1 MLPGRKSNSF
11 GCAVRFAAL
20 VAGLAVLATA
30 GLAAGPEQTERQL
43 DHIET
48 AQKAEGYGFRN
59 GSVVVAPVPFSS
71 PMIGSGLALG
81 AGYLFKTGPDANTS
95 VIGLGGLRSD
105 NGSQAAA
112 AMVNLAFPGNRWQV
126 KVFAARADAVYDL
139 YTGLGVLPVSQDG
152 SLVRINAAYGV
163 TPELSA
169 GILLRYL
176 ETGITPNAGLLPS
189 SLQPDADLEIGTF
202 GLSIDWDRRD
212 DSDYPTQGTRLTA
225 FATRSHTLG
234 GLSRRYDKGYA
245 ILDGYRP
252 LGRRGVLALRGILCA
267 ASGNTPFF
275 DQCSIGATDNMRG
288 FNSTQFIGARSV
300 SVQAEYRKRFSK
312 RWGGVVFAGTG
323 WTGPEIGDLTQG
335 GSHSAAGAGLR
346 YRVSRK
352 FPVDFSIDV
361 SRNNAQETQ
370 LYVYVGQR
378 F

>member
-1 MLPGRKSNSF
+1 M
-11 GCAVRFAAL
+11 
-20 VAGLAVLATA
+20 AVLASA
-30 GLAAGPEQTERQL
+30 GLAAGPEQTERHL
-43 DHIET
+43 GHIET

-81 AGYLFKTGPDANTS
+81 AGYLFKTSPDANTS

-112 AMVNLAFPGNRWQV
+112 GMVNLAFPGNRWQI
-126 KVFAARADAVYDL
+126 KALAARADAVYDL
-139 YTGLGVLPVSQDG
+139 YTGVGYWGAAGQPGRVAGADQRGLRGDAGSVGRDRAALPG
-152 SLVRINAAYGV
+152 NGGG
-163 TPELSA
+163 TPD
-169 GILLRYL
+169 
-176 ETGITPNAGLLPS
+176 AGLLPS
-189 SLQPDADLEIGTF
+189 ELQPDASLEIGTF
-202 GLSIDWDRRD
+202 GLSLDWDRRD

-252 LGRRGVLALRGILCA
+252 LGRRGVLALRGTICA

-288 FNSTQFIGARSV
+288 FNSTQFIGPRSA
-300 SVQAEYRKRFSK
+300 SVQAEYRRRFSK

-323 WTGPEIGDLTQG
+323 WTGPEFGDLTQG

-346 YRVSRK
+346 YRVSKK
-352 FPVDFSIDV
+352 FPVDFSIDL
-361 SRNNAQETQ
+361 SRNNEQETQ

>member
-1 MLPGRKSNSF
+1 M
-11 GCAVRFAAL
+11 A
-20 VAGLAVLATA
+20 AGLAGLAKA
-30 GLAAGPEQTERQL
+30 GLAAGPEQTERHL
-43 DHIET
+43 NHIET

-71 PMIGSGLALG
+71 PMIGSGLGLG
-81 AGYLFKTGPDANTS
+81 AGYLFKTSPEANTS
-95 VIGLGGLRSD
+95 VIGVGGLRSD

-112 AMVNLAFPGNRWQV
+112 VMFNFALPGNRWQV
-126 KVFAARADAVYDL
+126 KALAARADAVYDL

-152 SLVRINAAYGV
+152 SLVRINASYGV
-163 TPELSA
+163 TPDLSA
-169 GILLRYL
+169 GVVLRYL
-176 ETGITPNAGLLPS
+176 ETSLSPNAGLLPS

-202 GLSIDWDRRD
+202 GLSLDWDRRD
-212 DSDYPTQGTRLTA
+212 DSDYPTEGTRLTA

-234 GLSRRYDKGYA
+234 GLSRRYDKAYA
-245 ILDGYRP
+245 IFDGYRP
-252 LGRRGVLALRGILCA
+252 LGRGGVFALRGTLCA

-288 FNSTQFIGARSV
+288 FNSTQFIGPRSA
-300 SVQAEYRKRFSK
+300 SIQAEYRRRFSR

-323 WTGPEIGDLTQG
+323 WTGPEFGDLTQG
-335 GSHSAAGAGLR
+335 GSHSAAGAGVR
-346 YRVSRK
+346 YRVSKK

-361 SRNNAQETQ
+361 SRNNEQETQ

>member
-1 MLPGRKSNSF
+1 MVPGRRHNPRRR
-11 GCAVRFAAL
+11 AVRC
-20 VAGLAVLATA
+20 AVLAAMLTGLACA
-30 GLAAGPEQTERQL
+30 GQAAGPEQTERHL
-43 DHIET
+43 GHIEM
-48 AQKAEGYGFRN
+48 AQKTEGFGFRN

-71 PMIGSGLALG
+71 PMIGSGLGLG
-81 AGYLFKTGPDANTS
+81 AGYLFKTSPDANTS

-112 AMVNLAFPGNRWQV
+112 VMVNFALPGNRWQV
-126 KVFAARADAVYDL
+126 KALAARADAVYDL

-163 TPELSA
+163 TPDLSA
-169 GILLRYL
+169 GIVLRYL
-176 ETGITPNAGLLPS
+176 ETGISPNAGLLPAAF
-189 SLQPDADLEIGTF
+189 QPDASLEIGTF
-202 GLSIDWDRRD
+202 GFSLDWDRRD
-212 DSDYPTQGTRLTA
+212 DSDYPTRGTRLTA

-252 LGRRGVLALRGILCA
+252 LGRRGVLALRGTICA

-288 FNSTQFIGARSV
+288 FNSTQFIGARSA
-300 SVQAEYRKRFSK
+300 SIQAEYRKRFSK
-312 RWGGVVFAGTG
+312 RWGGVIFAGTG
-323 WTGPEIGDLTQG
+323 WTGPEFGDLTQG
-335 GSHSAAGAGLR
+335 GSHSAAGAGVR
-346 YRVSRK
+346 YRVSKK

-361 SRNNAQETQ
+361 SRNNEQETQ